1 MTQSGTPDGVGCPRH
16 GWQGRPGGSVAR
28 RMNVKI
34 FKHQVPLP
42 LALLV
47 LAEFLVFFAAP
58 YLAVWL
64 LDAPL
69 AWGDHERRAMPWQSL
84 MFAVATVVGLLAV
97 GLYNP
102 RQRFDLAG
110 QLARILAGIAGA
122 ILLLAVLF
130 FLLPD
135 LAFRRGALLL
145 SAFIAVIGSMLV
157 RLVFSR
163 VVDQDRFKRRIL
175 VFGAGRHAASI
186 AGLRRRSDQR
196 GFVVTGYVPSGSE
209 AKLMVPEERL
219 LHPAGTL
226 CDLCHE
232 HRVDEVI
239 VAMDDRRERFPIG
252 ELLECRLDG
261 IDVTDLV
268 TFLEREMGKVRLDVL
283 NPSWFIFSEGFRRGR
298 FHASLERLFDVVAS
312 LALLAVAWPV
322 MLLTILAIK
331 LEDGP
336 GASVLYGQ
344 LRVGQYGKPF
354 RLLKFRSM
362 VEDAERDGRARWAEP
377 NDSRTTRCGAI
388 IRKLRIDELPQIF
401 NVLMGDMSFVGPR
414 PERPEF
420 VVDLEQKIPF
430 YRERHNLK
438 PGITGWAQLCYPYGS
453 SDADA
458 LEKLQ
463 YDLYYVKNH
472 TLLFYL
478 VILVQTVEVVIWG
491 KGAR

>member
-1 MTQSGTPDGVGCPRH
+1 
-16 GWQGRPGGSVAR
+16 
-28 RMNVKI
+28 MNVKI
-34 FKHQVPLP
+34 FKHQVPVS

-47 LAEFLVFFAAP
+47 LAEALLFFAAP
-58 YLAVWL
+58 YLAAWF
-64 LDAPL
+64 LDRPL
-69 AWGDHERRAMPWQSL
+69 AWDREQGDAMPWQAL
-84 MFAVATVVGLLAV
+84 MFALATLVGMLAV

-110 QLARILAGIAGA
+110 QLTRVLAAVAGS

-130 FLLPD
+130 FLVPD
-135 LAFRRGALLL
+135 LAFSRGALLT
-145 SAFIAVIGSMLV
+145 SALIAVVGSMLI
-157 RLVFSR
+157 RLAFKQ
-163 VVDQDRFKRRIL
+163 VVELDRFKRRIL
-175 VFGAGRHAASI
+175 VFAASI

-196 GFVVTGYVPSGSE
+196 GFVVVGYVRSGSE
-209 AKLMVPEERL
+209 SSLLVPEERVL
-219 LHPAGTL
+219 RPEGTL

-232 HRVDEVI
+232 QLIDEVV

-252 ELLECRLDG
+252 DLLECRLDG
-261 IDVTDLV
+261 IEVTDLV
-268 TFLEREMGKVRLDVL
+268 TFLERETGKVKLDVL

-298 FHASLERLFDVVAS
+298 VHASMERMFDIVAS

-331 LEDGP
+331 LEDGA

-344 LRVGQYGKPF
+344 LRVGQFGKPF

-401 NVLMGDMSFVGPR
+401 NVLKGDMSFVGPR

-420 VVDLEQKIPF
+420 VVELEQKIPF

-438 PGITGWAQLCYPYGS
+438 PGITGWAQLCFPYGS

-478 VILVQTVEVVIWG
+478 VVLVQTVEVVIWG